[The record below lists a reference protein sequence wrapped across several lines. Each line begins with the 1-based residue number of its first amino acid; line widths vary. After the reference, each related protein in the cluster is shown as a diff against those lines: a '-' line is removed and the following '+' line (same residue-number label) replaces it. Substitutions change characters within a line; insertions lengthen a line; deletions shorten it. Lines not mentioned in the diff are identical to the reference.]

1 MIVVSVF
8 LISAIDG
15 STQELA
21 RMHIY
26 NEGGDANLGDY
37 GVEILRGRSTEAFA
51 RRQILRRGKVLRHP
65 RLREH
70 VWNLVAKAL
79 TGLGYGQGRS

>member
-1 MIVVSVF
+1 MMLVSVV

-15 STQELA
+15 SSQELA
-21 RMHIY
+21 RMYIS
-26 NEGGDANLGDY
+26 NEGGDVNLGDY

-51 RRQILRRGKVLRHP
+51 RRQVLKRGKVLRHP

-79 TGLGYGQGRS
+79 SGLGYGQ

>member
-1 MIVVSVF
+1 MIVVSVV
-8 LISAIDG
+8 LMSAIDG
-15 STQELA
+15 SSQELA
-21 RMHIY
+21 RMYIS
-26 NEGGDANLGDY
+26 NEGGDLNLGDY

-51 RRQILRRGKVLRHP
+51 RRQVLKRGKVLRHP

-79 TGLGYGQGRS
+79 SGLGYGQ

>member
-1 MIVVSVF
+1 MIVVQVT
-8 LISAIDG
+8 LLSAVDG
-15 STQELA
+15 SARELA
-21 RMHIY
+21 RMHIC

-37 GVEILRGRSTEAFA
+37 GVEVLRGRSTEDFA
-51 RRQILRRGKVLRHP
+51 RRIVQRRGEVLRHP

-79 TGLGYGQGRS
+79 SGMGYGAGGK